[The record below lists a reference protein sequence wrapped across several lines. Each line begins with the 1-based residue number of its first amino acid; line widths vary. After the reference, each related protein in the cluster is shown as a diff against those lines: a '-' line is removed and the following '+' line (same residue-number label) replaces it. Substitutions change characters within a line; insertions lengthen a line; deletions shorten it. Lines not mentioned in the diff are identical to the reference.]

1 MLENMA
7 ALKNTLLQGYRS
19 LWIVLGLALVLRVAY
34 VFEIDQSPLFAYPA
48 VDSETYARQALRLAE
63 GNWLGVGQGP
73 FWQPP
78 LYPYFLGAVKVL
90 FPESFFHAARLL
102 QALMGSDTAM
112 GWRRAAIY

>member
-1 MLENMA
+1 M
-7 ALKNTLLQGYRS
+7 
-19 LWIVLGLALVLRVAY
+19 
-34 VFEIDQSPLFAYPA
+34 
-48 VDSETYARQALRLAE
+48 RLAE
-63 GNWLGVGQGP
+63 HLAEHPGRVATGILLAAGQWLGWGEGP